1 MMRSALHLAQLSC
14 CHLVT
19 TSCSAAFNSIAIF
32 IAETLAMDSGTS
44 SIRHKDSFS
53 MSHSEDDTNSQD
65 KVIMSML
72 EETTPL
78 SIPLS
83 IGSSSKD
90 PSKTKQ
96 QIEEEEREKMQ
107 VLVSNFSE
115 EQLNRYEMFR
125 RSAFPKA
132 AVKRVSNTN
141 TIFFHALTMGM
152 IICSSSNPSPVL
164 QFPKMWSSRS
174 LVSLKSLLEKSLKK
188 VILSFVFS

>member
-1 MMRSALHLAQLSC
+1 MD
-14 CHLVT
+14 T
-19 TSCSAAFNSIAIF
+19 NSS
-32 IAETLAMDSGTS
+32 TP
-44 SIRHKDSFS
+44 RHKDSFS

-78 SIPLS
+78 SIPMT
-83 IGSSSKD
+83 IGSTSKD
-90 PSKTKQ
+90 PNKTKQ

-132 AVKRVSNTN
+132 AVKRVS
-141 TIFFHALTMGM
+141 
-152 IICSSSNPSPVL
+152 
-164 QFPKMWSSRS
+164 
-174 LVSLKSLLEKSLKK
+174 
-188 VILSFVFS
+188 